1 MFFSVMGEEEVLWDF
16 DIIFSLV
23 FSVAELRKWNEIL
36 VYFFSVVGVEE
47 VLMFLI
53 GYWLNFS
60 QKLTE

>member
-53 GYWLNFS
+53 GCWLNFS